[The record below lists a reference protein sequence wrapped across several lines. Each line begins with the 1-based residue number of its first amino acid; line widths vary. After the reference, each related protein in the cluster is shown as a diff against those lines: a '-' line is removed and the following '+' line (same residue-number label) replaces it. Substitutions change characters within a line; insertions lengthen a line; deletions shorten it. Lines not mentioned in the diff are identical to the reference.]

1 MTIPDDL
8 LNEIEN
14 ILGSAISPSLTTASD
29 TSDIFEAYVFSLVLE
44 AARTEGATVTY
55 RDVFGNIPSNFI
67 STTGEIKVRV
77 YCTSSSKSFTCSG
90 DFMQIIVERQ
100 AAQQVAF
107 KSGQVES
114 GTPVSLEDKFRL
126 FPNPVFDMLNIE
138 LEGVGK
144 NELISVEIL
153 NIAGIKMKSQNI
165 TGVKTQL
172 NLVDL
177 PSGIYFVKVKT
188 SANMYLRKIIRK

>member
-1 MTIPDDL
+1 MIDNP
-8 LNEIEN
+8 
-14 ILGSAISPSLTTASD
+14 GSVIRFTVKYEGKYSRSSNQVLYLYNFSSGSWVQIDARTVS
-29 TSDIFEAYVFSLVLE
+29 TSDLTI
-44 AARTEGATVTY
+44 TY
-55 RDVFGNIPSNFI
+55 IQNTPSNFI
-67 STTGEIKVRV
+67 SSAGEIKVRV

-165 TGVKTQL
+165 RGVKTQL